1 MDYNSNRKKLAL
13 PEYGR
18 NLQNMV
24 DHVLTIE
31 DRNERN
37 RAARTIIDVMGNLYP
52 YLRDINDFKHK
63 LWDHLAIM
71 SDFQLDIDYPY
82 NPPRRET
89 FNEPPKRVS
98 YDFGKIRQRH
108 YGKLLESLIEKAA
121 NYESG
126 EEKDVL
132 IKLLAN
138 HMKKSFLVWNKDSV
152 DDEKI
157 YADLEILSKGH
168 LKCSDLGLTETRDIL
183 YRNNNNNSI
192 SNNNI
197 NNRRKNN
204 LRTNRKQFRKN
215 D

>member
-1 MDYNSNRKKLAL
+1 MPL

-24 DHVLTIE
+24 EHIMTIE
-31 DRNERN
+31 DRDERN
-37 RAARTIIDVMGNLYP
+37 RGARTIIDIMGNMYP

-82 NPPRRET
+82 DPPKRET
-89 FNEPPKRVS
+89 FNEPPKRVP
-98 YDFGKIRQRH
+98 YETGKIKLRH
-108 YGKLLESLIEKAA
+108 YGKILELLVDKAA
-121 NYESG
+121 KYETG
-126 EEKDVL
+126 EEKEML

-138 HMKKSFLVWNKDSV
+138 HMKKSYLMWNKDTV

-157 YADLEILSKGH
+157 YADLEILSHGRIQR
-168 LKCSDLGLTETRDIL
+168 SDLGLTETKDIL
-183 YRNNNNNSI
+183 FR
-192 SNNNI
+192 
-197 NNRRKNN
+197 
-204 LRTNRKQFRKN
+204 NRKKTIVATRNQKKHRKH

>member
-1 MDYNSNRKKLAL
+1 MDYNSSRKKMPL

-24 DHVLTIE
+24 DHIMTIE
-31 DRNERN
+31 DRDERN
-37 RAARTIIDVMGNLYP
+37 RAARSIIDIMGNMYP

-82 NPPRRET
+82 DPPRRET
-89 FNEPPKRVS
+89 FNEPPKCIPYSTGRI
-98 YDFGKIRQRH
+98 KLRH
-108 YGKLLESLIEKAA
+108 YGKILESLVTKASDF
-121 NYESG
+121 ESG
-126 EEKDVL
+126 TEKEVL

-138 HMKKSFLVWNKDSV
+138 HMKKSYLAWNKDAV

-157 YADLEILSKGH
+157 YGDLEILSKGTI
-168 LKCSDLGLTETRDIL
+168 KRTDLGLTETKEIL
-183 YRNNNNNSI
+183 FRNRKKVTPP
-192 SNNNI
+192 SN
-197 NNRRKNN
+197 
-204 LRTNRKQFRKN
+204 TNRNQKKHRKY